1 MILELELYLSLE
13 KNCWVSAVPV
23 SGKDCPGMI
32 PGLELY
38 LSLEKIAGLALYLF
52 LERIVL
58 E

>member
-1 MILELELYLSLE
+1 MYLVLE
-13 KNCWVSAVPV
+13 
-23 SGKDCPGMI
+23 CPGMI

-38 LSLEKIAGLALYLF
+38 LSLERIVLERVSAVPVSGKDCPGLIPGLALYLF